1 MDARE
6 SMNLTFG
13 SSVRDRFWAEIRE
26 CRSEVKF
33 IVGCWLDWICNGNV
47 RVLVSLTQVCTV
59 AYYIGDTTIT
69 TICTIFDSEYKLLKK
84 KN

>member
-1 MDARE
+1 ME
-6 SMNLTFG
+6 TLG
-13 SSVRDRFWAEIRE
+13 S
-26 CRSEVKF
+26 
-33 IVGCWLDWICNGNV
+33 
-47 RVLVSLTQVCTV
+47 LVSLAQVCTV